1 MKRNAESPGK
11 YRNKVALS
19 ARFRRTESGHFM
31 SFGEETFWT
40 VIKRRIP
47 MEMMKNPEQQPR
59 PGRGKLILQFL
70 KGSKTFFF
78 ICMFC
83 SALSGLAETVMP
95 QIVRVTVDN
104 IIGSASVEN
113 LSPVIRS
120 ALAAFGGPEYLRVH
134 LWIMALAVV
143 AVALV
148 NVAAIYCFR
157 VFNARGGET
166 LVKNMR
172 DTLYRHI
179 ARLPFQWHMQNH
191 TGDII
196 QRCTSDIDTTRN
208 FISEQLIVLVRILFM
223 LVLSMMFMFSM
234 NVTLTLI
241 AMAPLPVIVWYS
253 IFFHHKFRKGF
264 QECDENE
271 GKLSAM
277 VQENLTGVRVV
288 RAFGRERYERDR
300 FGKQNSFYTGLWVK
314 LGKLMAFF
322 WCSADILSGIQIMLV
337 VIFGVL
343 FCLHRGMTAGEFIAF
358 VSYNGMLVWPVRQL
372 GRMISEMS
380 KAGVG
385 IDRIGYIMD
394 AEEEKDEP
402 DAFDAPMDG
411 DIRFEHVTFGYE
423 GSPEMLHDVD
433 LTIPAGTTLGIL
445 GGTGSGK
452 STMMY
457 LLDRLYPLPEEG
469 GRITVG
475 GTDIRKIRLE
485 HLRRNIGIVLQEPF
499 LFSRTLRE
507 NLAITSPD
515 LDEAALRDAAR
526 TACLEETIASFS
538 KGYDTFVGERGVTL
552 SGGQKQRAAIARML
566 MRQTPIMIFDDSLS
580 AVDTE
585 TDAKI
590 RSALEKRFGS
600 ATIILISHRITT
612 LSKADKVLVL
622 DHGSVAQ
629 FGTPAELSALP
640 GLYQQIE
647 GIQSFHGEDPSGDP
661 IHSAKQMPRQIAAD
675 GEEAQNRNSCDDCRE
690 SEVSE

>member
-1 MKRNAESPGK
+1 
-11 YRNKVALS
+11 
-19 ARFRRTESGHFM
+19 
-31 SFGEETFWT
+31 
-40 VIKRRIP
+40 
-47 MEMMKNPEQQPR
+47 MENIQSQDHIQPR
-59 PGRGKLILQFL
+59 KGRGKLIWQFL
-70 KGSKTFFF
+70 KGSKAFFI

-83 SALSGLAETVMP
+83 SAISGLAETVTP

-104 IIGSASVEN
+104 IIGSTPVDT
-113 LSPVIRS
+113 LSPFIRS
-120 ALAAFGGPEYLRVH
+120 LLDAFGGADHLRRN

-143 AVALV
+143 AVSVIKA
-148 NVAAIYCFR
+148 VAVYCFR
-157 VFNARGGET
+157 VFNARGSET

-179 ARLPFQWHMQNH
+179 EHLPFQWHMQNH

-208 FISEQLIVLVRILFM
+208 FISEQLIVLIRILFM
-223 LVLSMMFMFSM
+223 LIMSMMFMFSM
-234 NVTLTLI
+234 NVGLTLI
-241 AMAPLPVIVWYS
+241 AMIPLPVILWYS
-253 IFFHHKFRKGF
+253 LFFHHKFRKGF

-300 FGKQNSFYTGLWVK
+300 FGKQNTFYTSLWVK

-322 WCSADILSGIQIMLV
+322 WCSADILSGVQIMLV
-337 VIFGVL
+337 VVFGVL
-343 FCLHRGMTAGEFIAF
+343 FCLRQGMTAGEFIAF

-394 AEEEKDEP
+394 AEEEKDGP
-402 DAFDAPMDG
+402 DAEDAPMDG
-411 DIRFEHVTFGYE
+411 DIRFEHVSFGYE
-423 GSPEMLHDVD
+423 GCPEMLHDIN
-433 LTIPAGTTLGIL
+433 LTIPAGSTLGIL

-452 STMMY
+452 STLMY
-457 LLDRLYPLPEEG
+457 LLDRLYTLPEEG
-469 GRITVG
+469 GRITIG
-475 GTDIRKIRLE
+475 GKDIRKIRLS

-507 NLAITSPD
+507 NLGITLPELAEED
-515 LDEAALRDAAR
+515 LQSAAR
-526 TACLEETIASFS
+526 TACLEETVAGFT

-566 MRQTPIMIFDDSLS
+566 TRRTPIMIFDDSLS

-590 RSALEKRFGS
+590 RAALEKRFGS

-612 LSKADKVLVL
+612 LSKADRVLVL
-622 DHGSVAQ
+622 DHGRAAQ
-629 FGTPAELSALP
+629 FGTPAELSAQP
-640 GLYQQIE
+640 GLYRQIE
-647 GIQSFHGEDPSGDP
+647 EIQSFHEEKENAGE
-661 IHSAKQMPRQIAAD
+661 SAPAGKGVNA
-675 GEEAQNRNSCDDCRE
+675 
-690 SEVSE
+690 

>member
-1 MKRNAESPGK
+1 M
-11 YRNKVALS
+11 
-19 ARFRRTESGHFM
+19 
-31 SFGEETFWT
+31 ETSKT
-40 VIKRRIP
+40 
-47 MEMMKNPEQQPR
+47 PEVQPR
-59 PGRGKLILQFL
+59 PGRGKLLYHFL
-70 KGSKTFFF
+70 KGSKGFF
-78 ICMFC
+78 IFCMLC
-83 SALSGLAETVMP
+83 AALSGLAEMLTP
-95 QIVRVTVDN
+95 QIIRVTVDN
-104 IIGSASVEN
+104 VLGSAPTDT
-113 LSPVIRS
+113 LSPWVQKL
-120 ALAAFGGPEYLRVH
+120 LAAAGGPEAIRSR

-143 AVALV
+143 AVSLLK
-148 NVAAIYCFR
+148 VAAIFGFR
-157 VFNARGGET
+157 VSNARGGET

-179 ARLPFQWHMQNH
+179 ERLPFQWHMQNH

-208 FISEQLIVLVRILFM
+208 FISEQLTPLIRILFM
-223 LVLSMMFMFSM
+223 VVLSIVFMLGM
-234 NVTLTLI
+234 NVPLTFI

-253 IFFHHKFRKGF
+253 LFFHRKFRKGF

-300 FGKQNSFYTGLWVK
+300 FGKQNNFYTSLWVK
-314 LGKLMAFF
+314 LGRLMAFF
-322 WCSADILSGIQIMLV
+322 WCSADILSGVQIMLV

-358 VSYNGMLVWPVRQL
+358 LSYNGMLVWPVRQL

-394 AEEEKDEP
+394 AEEEKDRP
-402 DAFDAPMDG
+402 GASDAPMDG
-411 DIRFEHVTFGYE
+411 DIRFEHVSFAYE
-423 GSPEMLHDVD
+423 GCPEMLHDID
-433 LTIPAGTTLGIL
+433 LTIPAGSTLGIL

-457 LLDRLYPLPEEG
+457 LLDRLYPLPEDG
-469 GRITVG
+469 GRITIG
-475 GTDIRKIRLE
+475 GKDIREIRLE

-499 LFSRTLRE
+499 LFSRTIRE
-507 NLAITSPD
+507 NLALTSPD
-515 LDEAALRDAAR
+515 IGEEEMREASRA
-526 TACLEETIASFS
+526 ACLEETIDSFT

-566 MRQTPIMIFDDSLS
+566 TRSTPIMIFDDSLS

-590 RSALEKRFGS
+590 RAALEKRFGS

-622 DHGSVAQ
+622 DHGAVAQ
-629 FGTPAELSALP
+629 YGTPAELSAQP
-640 GLYQQIE
+640 GLYKQIE
-647 GIQSFHGEDPSGDP
+647 EIQSYH
-661 IHSAKQMPRQIAAD
+661 H
-675 GEEAQNRNSCDDCRE
+675 EE
-690 SEVSE
+690 EVNA